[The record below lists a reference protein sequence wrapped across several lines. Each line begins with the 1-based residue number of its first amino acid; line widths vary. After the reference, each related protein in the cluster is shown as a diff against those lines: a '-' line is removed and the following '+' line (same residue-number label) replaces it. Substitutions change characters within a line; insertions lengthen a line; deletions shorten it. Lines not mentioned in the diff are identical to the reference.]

1 MKHTHLNLIKLIQ
14 PDVLVKGGDYT
25 LETIVGASEVQAYGG
40 QVEIIPFLEGYST
53 TAILEKAHL

>member
-1 MKHTHLNLIKLIQ
+1 
-14 PDVLVKGGDYT
+14 VKGGDYT